1 MKKIGL
7 SVLLISIVQSGF
19 AVDPVTSASF
29 KVQATIENG
38 CKLSNVE
45 QLLDFGHHPVMA
57 QGQLKESVINTAQS
71 WNIQCTALLPV
82 KVMLNGGDHFLNNFR
97 RMKHAQQ
104 NEFVPY
110 QLYQDSSLQGEYAS
124 GSTYSLTPTTTLNTV
139 LGFAVYGVANLNN
152 NNQPRSAGLYKDTVA
167 ITITW

>member
-7 SVLLISIVQSGF
+7 SVLLMLAGSWV
-19 AVDPVTSASF
+19 SAETTATF
-29 KVQATIENG
+29 RVQASIQNG
-38 CKLSNVE
+38 CGLSNVE
-45 QLLDFGHHPVMA
+45 QRLDFGRHPVVT
-57 QGQLKESVINTAQS
+57 QGQLKGSVINTAQS
-71 WNIQCTALLPV
+71 WNIQCTARLPV
-82 KVMLNGGDHFLNNFR
+82 KVMLNGGDHFSNNFR

-139 LGFAVYGVANLNN
+139 LGFAVYGVADLNN

>member
-7 SVLLISIVQSGF
+7 SVLLISVVRSAF
-19 AVDPVTSASF
+19 AIDPITSASF

-38 CKLSNVE
+38 CKLNNVE
-45 QLLDFGHHPVMA
+45 QRLDFGRHPVVT
-57 QGQLKESVINTAQS
+57 QGQLTGSVINTAQS

-82 KVMLNGGDHFLNNFR
+82 KVMLNEGDYFSNNSR

-110 QLYQDSSLQGEYAS
+110 QLYQDSNLQGEYAS
-124 GSTYSLTPTTTLNTV
+124 GSTYSLTPTTTLNNV
-139 LGFAVYGVANLNN
+139 LGFSVYAVADLNN
-152 NNQPRSAGLYKDTVA
+152 NNQSRSAGFYKDTVA

>member
-1 MKKIGL
+1 MKKIAL
-7 SVLLISIVQSGF
+7 SVLLILTGPCVF
-19 AVDPVTSASF
+19 AETTASF
-29 KVQATIENG
+29 RVQATIENG

-45 QLLDFGHHPVMA
+45 QLLDFGRHPVVA
-57 QGQLKESVINTAQS
+57 QGQLKGSVINTAQS
-71 WNIQCTALLPV
+71 WNIQCTARLPV
-82 KVMLNGGDHFLNNFR
+82 KIMLNGGDHFSNNFR

-124 GSTYSLTPTTTLNTV
+124 GSSYSLIPTTTLNTV
-139 LGFAVYGVANLNN
+139 LGFAVYGVADLNN

>member
-45 QLLDFGHHPVMA
+45 QLLDFGRHPVVA
-57 QGQLKESVINTAQS
+57 QGQLKGSVINTAQS
-71 WNIQCTALLPV
+71 WNIQCTARLPV
-82 KVMLNGGDHFLNNFR
+82 KVMLNGGDHFSNNFR
-97 RMKHAQQ
+97 RMKHEQQ
-104 NEFVPY
+104 NEFVSY
-110 QLYQDSSLQGEYAS
+110 QLYQDSNSQREYTSGDTYHSRQQGPYEGS
-124 GSTYSLTPTTTLNTV
+124 GARGPV
-139 LGFAVYGVANLNN
+139 PAVRS
-152 NNQPRSAGLYKDTVA
+152 PRRLSQGHHS
-167 ITITW
+167 

>member
-7 SVLLISIVQSGF
+7 SVLLMLAVQWVYAETEATF
-19 AVDPVTSASF
+19 T
-29 KVQATIENG
+29 VQATIANG
-38 CKLSNVE
+38 CGLSSVE
-45 QLLDFGHHPVMA
+45 QQLDFGRHPVVA
-57 QGQLKESVINTAQS
+57 QGQLKTSVINTAQS
-71 WNIQCTALLPV
+71 WNVQCTARLPV
-82 KVMLNGGDHFLNNFR
+82 QVMLSGGDHFSNNFR

-124 GSTYSLTPTTTLNTV
+124 GSSYSLTPTTTLNTV
-139 LGFAVYGVANLNN
+139 LGFAVYAVADLNN
-152 NNQPRSAGLYKDTVA
+152 NNQPRSAGIYKDTVA

>member
-45 QLLDFGHHPVMA
+45 QLLDFGRHPVVA
-57 QGQLKESVINTAQS
+57 QGQLKGSVINTAQS
-71 WNIQCTALLPV
+71 WNIQCTARLPV
-82 KVMLNGGDHFLNNFR
+82 KVMLNGGDHFSNNFR

-110 QLYQDSSLQGEYAS
+110 LLYQDSNLQSEYAS
-124 GSTYSLTPTTTLNTV
+124 GSSYSLTPTTTLNTV
-139 LGFAVYGVANLNN
+139 L
-152 NNQPRSAGLYKDTVA
+152 
-167 ITITW
+167 

>member
-7 SVLLISIVQSGF
+7 SVLLMLVVPWVYAETEATF
-19 AVDPVTSASF
+19 T
-29 KVQATIENG
+29 VQARIANG
-38 CKLSNVE
+38 CGLSNVE
-45 QLLDFGHHPVMA
+45 QQLDFGRHPVVA
-57 QGQLKESVINTAQS
+57 QGQLKGSVINTAQS
-71 WNIQCTALLPV
+71 WNIQCTAQLPV
-82 KVMLNGGDHFLNNFR
+82 KVMLNGGDHFSNNFR

-124 GSTYSLTPTTTLNTV
+124 GSSYSLTPTTTLNTV
-139 LGFAVYGVANLNN
+139 LGFAVYAVADLNN

>member
-7 SVLLISIVQSGF
+7 SVLLMLAVQWVYAATDATF
-19 AVDPVTSASF
+19 T
-29 KVQATIENG
+29 VQATIANG
-38 CKLSNVE
+38 CGLSNVE
-45 QLLDFGHHPVMA
+45 QQLDFGRHPVVM
-57 QGQLKESVINTAQS
+57 QGKLSGSVINTTQS
-71 WNIQCTALLPV
+71 WNIQCTARLPV
-82 KVMLNGGDHFLNNFR
+82 QVMLNGGDHFSNNFR

-139 LGFAVYGVANLNN
+139 LGFAVYGVADLNN